1 MSRIGKLAIAVPAG
15 ATVSVS
21 GQTIKAKGPKGELE
35 LVLPDVIT
43 PKLEN
48 NELTVLPRADL
59 MKAANET
66 IEAAKAKGKRAP
78 TLAESLDANART
90 QWGTARARAA
100 NLVDGVT
107 KGYSKTLELVGVGYR
122 AQMQGTDLKL
132 ALGYSHDVIYKA
144 PKGITLASSKPTEI
158 VITGADK
165 QAVGQVAAEIKKFRP
180 PEPYKGKGVRL
191 QGEYVRRKE
200 GKKK

>member
-1 MSRIGKLAIAVPAG
+1 MSRIGKLAISVPAG
-15 ATVSVS
+15 VTVSVS
-21 GQTIKAKGPKGELE
+21 GQTIKAKGPKGELSLE
-35 LVLPDVIT
+35 LPDVIT
-43 PKLEN
+43 PKFEGG
-48 NELTVLPRADL
+48 ELSVMPRADL
-59 MKAANET
+59 MKAANEQ
-66 IEAAKAKGKRAP
+66 IEAAKAKGKRPP
-78 TLAESLDANART
+78 TLAEALDPNART

-100 NLVDGVT
+100 NLVEGVT

-132 ALGYSHDVIYKA
+132 ALGYSHDVIFKA
-144 PKGITLASSKPTEI
+144 PKGITLASAKPTEI

-165 QAVGQVAAEIKKFRP
+165 QAVGQAAAEIKKFRP
-180 PEPYKGKGVRL
+180 PEPYKGKGIRL